1 MAKTPSRKRGEGI
14 SGRGKT
20 KAPKLPKT
28 TKPPRKAPKMLSKA
42 KSKLKNSKFGRKIG
56 AQISKIQAKR
66 AEHIHLHK
74 SFKRSYREDYTRA
87 TETPGLLSHAMLT
100 FKTIFSH
107 WRTFLPFVLLMVLL
121 YTVIVGLMSEETY
134 QEVGAAIDES
144 GAELAAGEIGNF
156 AKAGLILFSTF
167 TTGGLDTGMDES
179 GMMFMIV
186 LFLIMWL
193 VTIFLLRHFFAG
205 EQPRLRDGLY
215 NSLGPL
221 LATLVIFAIIFV
233 QALPLMLVAI
243 TYSAAVMTGFLNTPF
258 YALVYFIFVALM
270 LLLSGYLLS
279 SSLMALVAV
288 TAPGMYPIR
297 AMLAA
302 SDLTA
307 GRRIRIIIRIL
318 YLILVVA
325 LIYIIVMLPIIL
337 LDMWLKSIWGW
348 LVGWPVVSAFLVA
361 CTCFVFIYATTY
373 IYIYYRWLLD
383 YKEK

>member
-1 MAKTPSRKRGEGI
+1 MFPKVKSR
-14 SGRGKT
+14 
-20 KAPKLPKT
+20 
-28 TKPPRKAPKMLSKA
+28 
-42 KSKLKNSKFGRKIG
+42 LKNSKIGQKISR
-56 AQISKIQAKR
+56 QVTKIQTERQK
-66 AEHIHLHK
+66 HIHLHK
-74 SFKRSYREDYTRA
+74 SFKRSYREDYARS

-107 WRTFLPFVLLMVLL
+107 WRTFLPFILLMVLL
-121 YTVIVGLMSEETY
+121 YTAIVGLMSEETY

-144 GAELAAGEIGNF
+144 STELAAGEIGNF

-193 VTIFLLRHFFAG
+193 VTIFLLRHFFAE

-221 LATLVIFAIIFV
+221 LATLVIFVIIFV

-243 TYSAAVMTGFLNTPF
+243 TYSAAVTTGFLSTPF
-258 YALVYFIFVALM
+258 YALLYFIFTVLM

-307 GRRIRIIIRIL
+307 GRRIRIILRLL
-318 YLILVVA
+318 YLVLVVA

-337 LDMWLKSIWGW
+337 LDMWLKGIWSW
-348 LVGWPVVSAFLVA
+348 LAGWPVVSAFLVA

>member
-1 MAKTPSRKRGEGI
+1 
-14 SGRGKT
+14 
-20 KAPKLPKT
+20 
-28 TKPPRKAPKMLSKA
+28 
-42 KSKLKNSKFGRKIG
+42 
-56 AQISKIQAKR
+56 
-66 AEHIHLHK
+66 
-74 SFKRSYREDYTRA
+74 
-87 TETPGLLSHAMLT
+87 
-100 FKTIFSH
+100 
-107 WRTFLPFVLLMVLL
+107 MVLL

-233 QALPLMLVAI
+233 QALPLMLIAI

-258 YALVYFIFVALM
+258 YALVYSIFVALM

-307 GRRIRIIIRIL
+307 GRRIRIILRIL
-318 YLILVVA
+318 YLVLVVA
-325 LIYIIVMLPIIL
+325 LVYIIVMLPIIL
-337 LDMWLKSIWGW
+337 LDMWLKSIWDW